1 LAPVV
6 VKGFFPIRK
15 KNKRCEN
22 GVYLN
27 KITLASSKSN
37 VSDVIFVFLYIW
49 EETSV
54 EQKMSAEQP
63 AV

>member
-1 LAPVV
+1 MKSENQIKIQCLIFPV
-6 VKGFFPIRK
+6 RK

-37 VSDVIFVFLYIW
+37 VSDVIFVF
-49 EETSV
+49 
-54 EQKMSAEQP
+54 
-63 AV
+63 